1 MEDCLFCKIMRGEIP
16 AKTIYE
22 DDMAKVFMD
31 INPLTNGHMLIVPK
45 KHQEN
50 ILDIEEEFIVH
61 ALKITREHL
70 FPLLKEKLNCDGLT
84 IEENNFYGQ
93 DVKHFHI
100 HLIPRY
106 QDDELKQTANTKNLK
121 DVDNIYKVLTEK

>member
-1 MEDCLFCKIMRGEIP
+1 MNCIFCKIMNGEIP
-16 AKTIYE
+16 SYTIYE
-22 DDMAKVFMD
+22 DDIVKVFLD
-31 INPLTNGHMLIVPK
+31 VNPEVNGHTLIVPK

-50 ILDIEEEFIVH
+50 ILEIDENFITH
-61 ALKITREHL
+61 ALKLTRDHL
-70 FPLLKEKLNCDGLT
+70 YPLLKEKLNCEGLT

-106 QDDELKQTANTKNLK
+106 KNDEYERNANKSILK
-121 DVDNIYKVLTEK
+121 DLDTIYQTLTEK